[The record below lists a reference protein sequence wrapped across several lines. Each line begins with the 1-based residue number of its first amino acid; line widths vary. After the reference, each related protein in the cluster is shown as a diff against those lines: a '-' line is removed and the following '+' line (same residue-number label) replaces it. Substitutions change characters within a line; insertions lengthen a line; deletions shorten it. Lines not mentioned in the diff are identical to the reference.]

1 MQFTCESGRIVLCL
15 KNHEWNKSAIS
26 SMFKQVASSTDF
38 VNTWETEVINSSQS
52 QNGMSDHRGSDMPS
66 TSSDRSTRKSSTA
79 STETGPGVSSESNNS
94 QDGSRRSESDRST
107 RKRSAATSSDLFPNT
122 ESDEIICGPPSS
134 KKQCDYMSERIDQR
148 IECCRKGI

>member
-15 KNHEWNKSAIS
+15 KNHEWKKSAIS

-52 QNGMSDHRGSDMPS
+52 QNGMSDHRDMPS
-66 TSSDRSTRKSSTA
+66 TSSDRSTRKCSTA

-94 QDGSRRSESDRST
+94 QDGSDEVSVIGLES
-107 RKRSAATSSDLFPNT
+107 ALPQPLLIHFQIPNRMKW
-122 ESDEIICGPPSS
+122 CVPPSS
-134 KKQCDYMSERIDQR
+134 KKQCDYIMSEGIDQR
-148 IECCRKGI
+148 IECCRKGM